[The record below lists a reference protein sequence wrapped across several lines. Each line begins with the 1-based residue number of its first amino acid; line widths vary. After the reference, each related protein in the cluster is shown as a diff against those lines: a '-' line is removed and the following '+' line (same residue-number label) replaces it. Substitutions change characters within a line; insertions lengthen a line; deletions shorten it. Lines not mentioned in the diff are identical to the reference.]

1 MEHFEEEER
10 ERQTDIRTRNRKEKK
25 AFSKKK
31 KEEQG
36 VYPGFGFE
44 NFNIDFT
51 AQFVSIQPQH
61 CQVVEMT

>member
-51 AQFVSIQPQH
+51 DYPINRCNPSPA
-61 CQVVEMT
+61 T